1 MPFQHSANTASAP
14 SALPDLLA
22 LRAMAENDVH
32 ALVARLMDQVQ
43 HQTLQAQQD
52 AKTVSALTVQI
63 ERDQTA
69 LRHSQAKIDAL
80 THELR
85 LLRHW
90 RFAPKSEVLHADQR
104 ALFEQDREEDIA
116 ALEQRIEDI
125 NQASLEL
132 STQQPAKTPRPRV
145 QPVRT
150 PLPEGLERVEVRH
163 EPVGFD
169 GKSCPCGCGA
179 AMVRVGEDVS
189 EKLDYVPGTLRV
201 QRHVRGRWACRVCE
215 RWEQEPMPAHVIDKG
230 LPSEALLA
238 HVVVAKYDDH
248 LPMYRQ
254 SEMFARA
261 GLSISRSTLSQW
273 SGAVGQALLPLVQAL
288 RQEVLG
294 CSVLHAD
301 ESPIQVL
308 GHQGDA
314 KRGYIWAFSP
324 ARGQDIR
331 AVVYEINDG
340 RAGQHARRFLGRLSP
355 AERDKEEKEQKQQQK
370 DKDTPATLGAPEPIP
385 WIGHLMVDDYAGYK
399 VLFEGGAS
407 VGVSLCSA
415 ADSAPVIELGCW
427 AHARRKFHELHVANQ
442 SPMAQE
448 ALARIARLYAVEAQI
463 IEQDLGTEQAKDLR
477 AKSSLPVLDELK
489 PWMLAQRQWMT
500 KGTAGAKALEY
511 SLKRWEALTRYAHS
525 GHLPIDNNPIERLIR
540 PWALGRKNWLF
551 AGSMKAAERAAAI
564 MSLIES
570 AKLNGLEPQAYLTDV
585 LRRLPT
591 QLNSRIHE
599 LLPTH
604 WKPQGR

>member
-1 MPFQHSANTASAP
+1 MSLQNPATTATEAPTAP
-14 SALPDLLA
+14 SVLPDLAA
-22 LRAMAENDVH
+22 LGALSEHDVR
-32 ALVARLMDQVQ
+32 ALVASLMDQVQ
-43 HQTLQAQQD
+43 HHALQAQ
-52 AKTVSALTVQI
+52 
-63 ERDQTA
+63 RDQTA

-90 RFAPKSEVLHADQR
+90 RFAPRSEVLHADQR

-163 EPVGFD
+163 EPASFD

-179 AMVRVGEDVS
+179 VMVRVGEDVS
-189 EKLDYVPGTLRV
+189 EKLDFVPGTLRV

-261 GLSISRSTLSQW
+261 GLSLSRSTLSQW

-314 KRGYIWAFSP
+314 QRGYIWAFSP

-340 RAGQHARRFLGRLSP
+340 RAGQHARRFLGRLSA
-355 AERDKEEKEQKQQQK
+355 AERDKEKQVQKPK
-370 DKDTPATLGAPEPIP
+370 GTDPPTTLGVLDAPESIP
-385 WIGHLMVDDYAGYK
+385 WSGHLMVDDYSGYK
-399 VLFEGGAS
+399 ALFEGGAR
-407 VGVSLCSA
+407 VGALLCDG

-463 IEQDLGTEQAKDLR
+463 VEQGLNAQQAQDLR
-477 AKSSLPVLDELK
+477 AKSSLPVLNELK

-500 KGTAGAKALEY
+500 QGTAGAKALEY

-525 GHLPIDNNPIERLIR
+525 GDLPIDNNPIERLIR

-551 AGSMKAAERAAAI
+551 AGSMKAAQRAAAI

-591 QLNSRIHE
+591 QLNSCIHE

-604 WKPQGR
+604 WKPQDA

>member
-1 MPFQHSANTASAP
+1 
-14 SALPDLLA
+14 
-22 LRAMAENDVH
+22 MAENDVH
-32 ALVARLMDQVQ
+32 ALVASLMEQVQ
-43 HQTLQAQQD
+43 HQARQAQ
-52 AKTVSALTVQI
+52 
-63 ERDQTA
+63 RDQTA

-132 STQQPAKTPRPRV
+132 STQQSAQAPRPRV
-145 QPVRT
+145 QPVRA

-163 EPVGFD
+163 EPAGFD
-169 GKSCPCGCGA
+169 GQSCPCGCGA

-288 RQEVLG
+288 QQEVLS

-314 KRGYIWAFSP
+314 QRGYIWAFSP

-331 AVVYEINDG
+331 AVVYEVNDG

-355 AERDKEEKEQKQQQK
+355 AERDQEEQKQKQQK
-370 DKDTPATLGAPEPIP
+370 DKDKPATLGAPEPIP
-385 WIGHLMVDDYAGYK
+385 WSGHLMVDDYAGYK
-399 VLFEGGAS
+399 ALFEGRARVGAA
-407 VGVSLCSA
+407 LCDG
-415 ADSAPVIELGCW
+415 ADSANTAAVIELGCW

-463 IEQDLGTEQAKDLR
+463 IEHGLNTQQAKDLR

-489 PWMLAQRQWMT
+489 PWMLAQRQLMT
-500 KGTAGAKALEY
+500 QGTAGAKALEY

-525 GHLPIDNNPIERLIR
+525 GDLPIDNNPIERLIR

-551 AGSMKAAERAAAI
+551 AGSMKAAQRAAAI

-585 LRRLPT
+585 LCRLPT

-604 WKPQGR
+604 WKPQGA

>member
-1 MPFQHSANTASAP
+1 MQSMPLQHPATTASAP
-14 SALPDLLA
+14 SALPDLAA
-22 LRAMAENDVH
+22 LGALSENDVR
-32 ALVARLMDQVQ
+32 ALVVSLMDQVQ
-43 HQTLQAQQD
+43 HHELQAQ
-52 AKTVSALTVQI
+52 
-63 ERDQTA
+63 RDQTA
-69 LRHSQAKIDAL
+69 LRHSQAKIEAL

-90 RFAPKSEVLHADQR
+90 RFAPRSEVLHADQR

-169 GKSCPCGCGA
+169 GQSCPCGCGA
-179 AMVRVGEDVS
+179 VMVRVGEDVS
-189 EKLDYVPGTLRV
+189 EKLDFVPGTLRV

-261 GLSISRSTLSQW
+261 GLSLSRSTLSQW

-314 KRGYIWAFSP
+314 QRGYIWAFSP

-340 RAGQHARRFLGRLSP
+340 RSGQHARRFLGRLSA
-355 AERDKEEKEQKQQQK
+355 AERDKEKQAQAQKQK
-370 DKDTPATLGAPEPIP
+370 GAVPPTTLGVLDTPEPIP
-385 WIGHLMVDDYAGYK
+385 WSGHLMVDDYAGYK
-399 VLFEGGAS
+399 ALFEGSTRVGAS
-407 VGVSLCSA
+407 LCGA

-442 SPMAQE
+442 SPMAKE
-448 ALARIARLYAVEAQI
+448 ALARIASLYAVEAQI
-463 IEQDLGTEQAKDLR
+463 MDRELNTQQAKDLR
-477 AKSSLPVLDELK
+477 AKSSLPVLDEFK

-500 KGTAGAKALEY
+500 RGTAGAKALEY
-511 SLKRWEALTRYAHS
+511 SLRRWEALTRYAHS
-525 GHLPIDNNPIERLIR
+525 GDLPIDNNPIERLIR

-604 WKPQGR
+604 WRPQGA

>member
-1 MPFQHSANTASAP
+1 MQSMPLQHPATAASAP
-14 SALPDLLA
+14 SVLPDLAA
-22 LRAMAENDVH
+22 LGILSEHDVR
-32 ALVARLMDQVQ
+32 ALVASLMDQVQ
-43 HQTLQAQQD
+43 HQALQAQC
-52 AKTVSALTVQI
+52 
-63 ERDQTA
+63 DQTA
-69 LRHSQAKIDAL
+69 LRHSQARIDAL

-90 RFAPKSEVLHADQR
+90 RFAPRSEVLHADQR

-125 NQASLEL
+125 HQASQEL
-132 STQQPAKTPRPRV
+132 SAQQSAKTPRPRV

-163 EPVGFD
+163 EPAGFD
-169 GKSCPCGCGA
+169 GQSCPCGCGA

-261 GLSISRSTLSQW
+261 GLSLSRSTLSQW

-288 RQEVLG
+288 QQQVLG

-324 ARGQDIR
+324 ARGQDTQ

-355 AERDKEEKEQKQQQK
+355 LERGKEKREKEKQQQK
-370 DKDTPATLGAPEPIP
+370 GTDPPTTLGVLGVLGAPEPIP
-385 WIGHLMVDDYAGYK
+385 WSGHLMVDDYSGYK
-399 VLFEGGAS
+399 ALFEGGAR
-407 VGVSLCSA
+407 VGASLCDG

-448 ALARIARLYAVEAQI
+448 ALASIASLYAVEAQI
-463 IEQDLGTEQAKDLR
+463 IDRELNTQQAKDLR
-477 AKSSLPVLDELK
+477 AKFSLPVL
-489 PWMLAQRQWMT
+489 
-500 KGTAGAKALEY
+500 
-511 SLKRWEALTRYAHS
+511 
-525 GHLPIDNNPIERLIR
+525 N
-540 PWALGRKNWLF
+540 
-551 AGSMKAAERAAAI
+551 
-564 MSLIES
+564 
-570 AKLNGLEPQAYLTDV
+570 
-585 LRRLPT
+585 
-591 QLNSRIHE
+591 
-599 LLPTH
+599 
-604 WKPQGR
+604 